1 MKSYID
7 EISSETDIGSK
18 LFNFLYTL
26 N

>member
-26 N
+26 K